1 MKLYRLISTIILT
14 LGVIFSGCIF
24 AATKQIDLKINY
36 KKVSFAGKTSKIIA
50 VNDQFPGPE
59 LRFQQGDH
67 VVINVQN
74 KLDAGTSI
82 HWHGVL
88 VPWQMDGV
96 SGVSQQPIPAGGKFT
111 YEFTLEQAGTYW
123 YHSHTGLQEQD
134 GLYGAFIIEPLQ
146 KPAYKYD
153 KDFFIVLSDWSK
165 DPAEKIMKNLHGDG
179 MYYSM
184 QHDMH
189 ELNDVAYDA
198 FLLNGCA
205 SEKPWKTRVKVGDV
219 VRLRFIGAAAMT
231 MFRVKTIDSTMQ
243 TVHVQGN
250 DVQKYD
256 GEEFIIAPGETQD
269 VLINITED
277 KPYIIYAESLDQSG
291 SVYAILQTK
300 DNQTIDTQNIKKF
313 TSPINLANKY
323 KKLIAAVATNDPKK
337 EIYKT
342 ITMKLN
348 GDMHKYIWTINNET
362 GAQAQPIM
370 LEQNKRYRIIM
381 QNDSMM
387 PHPMHIHGHWFILR
401 NGKGAKDPLLHT
413 VLIAPNEKITVDVDT
428 DASGQWIFHCHMLY
442 HMHAG
447 MFRIFQ
453 YTTLPEIV
461 AGKMQPE
468 NFIEQTI
475 YVNRPIVRVD
485 EVRPIDPALVQ
496 HPQLL

>member
-1 MKLYRLISTIILT
+1 MKMYRVFILAFCC
-14 LGVIFSGCIF
+14 LFGGCMF
-24 AATKQIDLKINY
+24 AATKQLDLKISY
-36 KKVSFAGKTSKIIA
+36 KNVNFAGKGGKVIA
-50 VNDQFPGPE
+50 VNEQFPGPE
-59 LRFQQGDH
+59 LRFKQGDH
-67 VVINVQN
+67 VVINVKN
-74 KLDAGTSI
+74 NLDTGTSI

-111 YEFTLEQAGTYW
+111 YEFTLEQSGTYW

-134 GLYGAFIIEPLQ
+134 GLYGALVIEPLQ

-165 DPAEKIMKNLHGDG
+165 TSANMIMRNLESDG

-184 QHDMH
+184 QKDLH

-198 FLLNGCA
+198 FLLNGCDR
-205 SEKPWKTRVKVGDV
+205 EKPWKTRVKVGDV

-231 MFRVKTIDSTMQ
+231 MFRVKIVDSMMQ

-250 DVQKYD
+250 DVQQYAS
-256 GEEFIIAPGETQD
+256 EEFVIAPGETQD
-269 VLINITED
+269 VIINIKED
-277 KPYIIYAESLDQSG
+277 KPYIIYAESLDKTG
-291 SVYAILQTK
+291 AVYAILQTNEK
-300 DNQTIDTQNIKKF
+300 QKIDTEKINNF
-313 TSPINLANKY
+313 TTPINIANKY
-323 KKLIAAVATNDPKK
+323 KNLIAAVATNDPKR

-342 ITMKLN
+342 INMQLN
-348 GDMHKYIWTINNET
+348 GQMHKYIWTIDDET
-362 GAQAQPIM
+362 GAQVQPIM

-381 QNDSMM
+381 QNNSMM

-413 VLIAPNEKITVDVDT
+413 VLIAPKEKITVDVDT
-428 DASGQWIFHCHMLY
+428 DASGQWILHCHMLY

-461 AGKMQPE
+461 AGEIKPE
-468 NFIEQTI
+468 NFIEQTMYI
-475 YVNRPIVRVD
+475 NRPIVRVD
-485 EVRPIDPALVQ
+485 AAQPIDPALVQ
-496 HPQLL
+496 HPRLL